1 MLMTQI
7 IKTKLEQHLERM
19 NLQDEVSS
27 SLAFLEILNLLSY
40 EEGFK
45 IPEANEVFKVW
56 KNLYKDSVETSLFE
70 AIKKLSKVEVYD
82 LKEIEKTIKKKEIK
96 QDEFNKTFKE
106 IYSNSSKVQF
116 SRIFFIKLKEKYL
129 PLLNVYLNNE
139 KVPELTEAPKQIQ
152 GDIAWLEY

>member
-1 MLMTQI
+1 MTQI